1 MTTLDKLKE
10 LEDIVIDLNEYLET
24 IAKGFEQLDIGVK
37 AVVDNLRV
45 RVEELS

>member
-24 IAKGFEQLDIGVK
+24 IAKGLEQLDIGVK